1 MSFKEVNSLHF
12 LVATFA
18 RYNIFQM
25 SGTLAEYQITE
36 RLPKLGESAM
46 EEEPFLQSISQQPQ
60 YPSDPLNA
68 F

>member
-1 MSFKEVNSLHF
+1 
-12 LVATFA
+12 
-18 RYNIFQM
+18 M